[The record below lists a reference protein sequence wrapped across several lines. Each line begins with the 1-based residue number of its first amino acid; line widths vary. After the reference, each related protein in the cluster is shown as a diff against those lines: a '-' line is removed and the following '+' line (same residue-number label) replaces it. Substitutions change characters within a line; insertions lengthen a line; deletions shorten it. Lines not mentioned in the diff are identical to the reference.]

1 LFKEGGERAL
11 ISIIFRFFFGFFL
24 LFNASVLSA
33 ITYDDDVLYI
43 FSKMMPR
50 FILMSSQKEKI
61 TSEIQICILRND
73 IDQMTALTLSDAIK
87 RNYPNGLQDYKINTL
102 LSSYSGLD
110 TCKDSQLLFMFNT
123 NDQNI
128 KKAVRFSSQNK
139 ILTLAYDAKLLE
151 SDVDMSLFLG
161 RKITPYINHESLK
174 NKDIKLNNILLRIA
188 KIYKG
193 AE

>member
-1 LFKEGGERAL
+1 
-11 ISIIFRFFFGFFL
+11 
-24 LFNASVLSA
+24 
-33 ITYDDDVLYI
+33 
-43 FSKMMPR
+43 MPR